1 MDGLMLGFLAKE
13 LGSRISGAR
22 VDRISQP
29 YKDMLVLQLRN
40 KGENIRLLIAAAPAC
55 TRIHETRQSFQNPS
69 EAPMFLMLM
78 RKHLQGGRILGVQ
91 QLFSDRLL
99 RIDVLSRSELG
110 DETIKYLYF
119 EAMGKHSN
127 LSLVSDGVIIDAIRR
142 VTGDMSRV
150 RQLLPGLTYDMPPVQ
165 EKIEPNNAEPSKL
178 LERGFLGRLDVFIRN
193 NIMGISPATAKEIS
207 YRLTGEISPNIEELK
222 DTHKLAE
229 EISLFF
235 SNIDK
240 LYEPCLLLN
249 NDGEPVEALP
259 FPYLTKGN
267 VKRTQD
273 ISTALD
279 SLYTAKD
286 SKNRIDQ
293 AAASLRKALR
303 SSVKRYDKRIS
314 ACIDKLSSEE
324 DIQKYRIYGELLTG
338 HYSPVPRGAS
348 EVEVPNYYSENMEL
362 ITIPLEPSMGLSENA
377 QRYFKLYR
385 KADTGAKLAKGQLEE
400 AEHHKALAE
409 QCLYELDN
417 AENIEDILSV
427 RENAENAGLIKK
439 RRSKQAKHKRKDKPS
454 RPMRYISSDGFVI
467 MVGRNSKQNEEIL
480 RSSNGEDIWLHAKG
494 IPASHVLIKTDGK
507 EVPENTL
514 IQAAKLACYY
524 SKNRGSATE
533 IDYCLRKY
541 VKKIPSSALAHVSFT
556 NNKTI
561 FVSADAGEINDM
573 AVEGEV

>member
-55 TRIHETRQSFQNPS
+55 TRIHETQQSFQNPS

-127 LSLVSDGVIIDAIRR
+127 LSLVSDGIIIDAIRR

-150 RQLLPGLTYDMPPVQ
+150 RQLFPGLIYDMPPVQ
-165 EKIEPNNAEPSKL
+165 KKIEPNKIEPSKL
-178 LERGFLGRLDVFIRN
+178 LERGFSGRLDVFLRE

-235 SNIDK
+235 SDIDK

-267 VKRTQD
+267 AKRTEN

-314 ACIDKLSSEE
+314 ACIDKLSSEK

-362 ITIPLEPSMGLSENA
+362 ISIPLEPSIGLSENA
-377 QRYFKLYR
+377 QRYFKL
-385 KADTGAKLAKGQLEE
+385 
-400 AEHHKALAE
+400 
-409 QCLYELDN
+409 
-417 AENIEDILSV
+417 
-427 RENAENAGLIKK
+427 
-439 RRSKQAKHKRKDKPS
+439 
-454 RPMRYISSDGFVI
+454 
-467 MVGRNSKQNEEIL
+467 
-480 RSSNGEDIWLHAKG
+480 
-494 IPASHVLIKTDGK
+494 
-507 EVPENTL
+507 
-514 IQAAKLACYY
+514 
-524 SKNRGSATE
+524 
-533 IDYCLRKY
+533 
-541 VKKIPSSALAHVSFT
+541 
-556 NNKTI
+556 
-561 FVSADAGEINDM
+561 
-573 AVEGEV
+573 